1 MEQLQVNIINY
12 YCNIFKACIF
22 YIAGMDYNVTNG
34 VFNVTIPA
42 GRLSSSFS
50 IDIIDDIIQ
59 EDNETFNIAIRLVPS
74 CLSLSLGTASSTVT
88 IVDNDEEG
96 NCYICSS

>member
-1 MEQLQVNIINY
+1 
-12 YCNIFKACIF
+12 
-22 YIAGMDYNVTNG
+22 MDYNVTNG

-42 GRLSSSFS
+42 GELSSSFS
-50 IDIIDDIIQ
+50 IDIIDDTIQ
-59 EDNETFNIAIRLVPS
+59 EDNETFNIAIRLLPS

-96 NCYICSS
+96 SCLLKLCIRVHISTPFMNYIYVAATKHLCP